1 VDDVEYGI
9 RIGLAG
15 HGVYYAGDARVL
27 GQMPVSGRASRTQR
41 ERWELGRLSLVR
53 RHAAHLVGEAV
64 RRRSLVLMDLA
75 ADLLGPPLS
84 YIALGSIAG
93 FVLAGFRFAAGIGMW
108 WAFVAG
114 A

>member
-1 VDDVEYGI
+1 
-9 RIGLAG
+9 
-15 HGVYYAGDARVL
+15 
-27 GQMPVSGRASRTQR
+27 
-41 ERWELGRLSLVR
+41 
-53 RHAAHLVGEAV
+53 
-64 RRRSLVLMDLA
+64 MDLA